1 MKENSA
7 NRATSQTK
15 KVTLEEVKG
24 HPEVK
29 AYIAQ
34 AEKYLNSI
42 GYTEHGFRHASLVA
56 SIAHNILSRISTYP
70 NRTAELAGI
79 AGFLHD
85 IGNVTGR
92 DEHNVAGALL
102 ARNILYD
109 LRADPQE
116 IAIIM
121 TAVGN
126 HEEEG
131 GWPTNEVS
139 AALILADKS
148 DVHRTRVN
156 NPDPATFDIHDRVN
170 YAAKR
175 SFLRVD
181 EAAGT
186 ISLEIE
192 IDTEISQVME
202 YFEIFL
208 NRMIMCRRSAEF
220 LKYRFNLIINGTKM
234 F

>member
-1 MKENSA
+1 MKESSV
-7 NRATSQTK
+7 SQTK
-15 KVTLEEVKG
+15 KVTLEEVKA

-34 AEKYLNSI
+34 AERYLSAI
-42 GYTEHGFRHASLVA
+42 GFTEHGFRHANLVA
-56 SIAHNILSRISTYP
+56 SIALNILTRMSYP
-70 NRTAELAGI
+70 ERTAELAAI

-85 IGNVTGR
+85 MGNVTGR

-102 ARNILYD
+102 ARNVLHD
-109 LRADPQE
+109 LQADPRE
-116 IAIIM
+116 IAVIM
-121 TAVGN
+121 GAVGN
-126 HEEEG
+126 HEEGG
-131 GWPTNEVS
+131 GWPTDEVS

-156 NPDPATFDIHDRVN
+156 NPDRATFDIHDRVN

-181 EAAGT
+181 EAT
-186 ISLEIE
+186 QNISLEIE

-220 LKYRFNLIINGTKM
+220 LKYRFNLIINGIKM